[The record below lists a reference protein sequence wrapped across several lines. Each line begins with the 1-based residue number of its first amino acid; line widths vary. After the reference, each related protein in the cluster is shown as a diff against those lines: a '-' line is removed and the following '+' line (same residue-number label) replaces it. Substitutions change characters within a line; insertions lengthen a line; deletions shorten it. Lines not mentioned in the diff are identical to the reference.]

1 MSSARR
7 VIVLG
12 SSNPGKL
19 REARA
24 ALAGLPIELRGLAD
38 YPQARPPEET
48 GRTFAENA
56 RLKATALARQL
67 GAWVLADDSGLCV
80 DALGGRPGVRSARYA
95 GPDAT
100 DADKVAK
107 LLDELRGVEDAQR
120 TARFVCALALASP
133 HGLLL
138 EVEGACEGRILSEP
152 RGCDGFGYDPVF
164 LYPEL
169 GMTFAEIPL
178 ERKNSVSHRGRAIA
192 ALARRLPELLERQEA
207 DMSTHFVGIDLGGL
221 NIKGGVVTREGKVL
235 SFDSIPTE
243 GQKGRDHVLDRIAL
257 LVERVIE
264 QSGLPRTQIAGVGI
278 GSPGPLSIA
287 RGLIYEAP
295 NLPGWVNLPLAAEIQ
310 KRTHLPT
317 VIENDAN
324 AAALAE
330 AVAGAG
336 KGLDCMIML
345 TLGTGIGGGIV
356 LHGRVWHGADD
367 IAAELGHVSIC
378 YAGRRCN
385 CGTLGCVEAYASAT
399 AVVKR
404 THEALRQ
411 GARSS
416 LAKGGKH
423 DLAAVAKED
432 KCGHIFQ
439 VARKGDRL
447 AKQIVADTIVY
458 LATAIGS
465 LINTFNPD
473 MIVLFGGMTKAGSQ
487 LLVPLR
493 KEVAKR
499 CFKVGARRCKIVVSR
514 LGGHAGT
521 IGSALS
527 ALQLL
532 GTQGA

>member
-1 MSSARR
+1 MSPSGRLV
-7 VIVLG
+7 VIG
-12 SSNPGKL
+12 SRNQGKL
-19 REARA
+19 REFQA
-24 ALAGLPIELRGLAD
+24 ALAGLQIELRNLDA
-38 YPQARPPEET
+38 YPGIEPPEET
-48 GRTFAENA
+48 GETFAENA
-56 RLKATALARQL
+56 RLKATVLARQL
-67 GAWVLADDSGLCV
+67 GTWVLADDSGLCV

-95 GPDAT
+95 GPGAT
-100 DADKVAK
+100 DAVKVAK
-107 LLDELRGVEDAQR
+107 LLGELRGVEEGRR

-133 HGLLL
+133 EGVLI
-138 EVEGACEGRILSEP
+138 EVEAACEGRIIEKP

-164 LYPEL
+164 LYREF

-178 ERKNSVSHRGRAIA
+178 GRKNTVSHRGRAIA
-192 ALARRLPELLERQEA
+192 ALARRLPELLSNQEQP
-207 DMSTHFVGIDLGGL
+207 MGEHYVGIDLGGL
-221 NIKGGVVTREGKVL
+221 NIKGGVVTRDGKVV

-257 LVERVIE
+257 LVNRAIE
-264 QSGLPRTQIAGVGI
+264 QSGLPRTEIAGVGI

-287 RGLIYEAP
+287 KGLIYEAP

-310 KRTHLPT
+310 KRTKLPT

-336 KGLDCMIML
+336 KGLNCMIML

-356 LHGRVWHGADD
+356 LGGRVWHGADD
-367 IAAELGHVSIC
+367 IAAELGHISIC
-378 YAGRRCN
+378 YDGRRCN
-385 CGTLGCVEAYASAT
+385 CGTIGCVEAYASAT

-404 THEALRQ
+404 TQEALRK

-416 LAKGGKH
+416 LAKGGRN
-423 DLAAVAKED
+423 DLAEVKKED

-439 VARKGDRL
+439 VAKKRDRL

-458 LATAIGS
+458 LATAMAS

-473 MIVLFGGMTKAGSQ
+473 MIALFGGMTKAGSQ
-487 LLVPLR
+487 LLGPLR

-499 CFKVGARRCKIVVSR
+499 CFKVGAKRCKIVVSK
-514 LGGHAGT
+514 LGRYAGT

-527 ALQLL
+527 ARHLL
-532 GTQGA
+532 EEKP